1 MNYEQLTQDV
11 LDGIE
16 SPKLGRETLI
26 NELKRIS
33 KCLKKVDDV
42 YFNDLKDKV
51 NNDKFYFLNM
61 KKNER

>member
-11 LDGIE
+11 LDGKE
-16 SPKLGRETLI
+16 SPKIGRETLM

-33 KCLKKVDDV
+33 KCLKEVDDV

-51 NNDKFYFLNM
+51 NNDKFYFLNT
-61 KKNER
+61 KEK

>member
-11 LDGIE
+11 LDGKE
-16 SPKLGRETLI
+16 SPKIGRETLM

-33 KCLKKVDDV
+33 KCLNEVDDV

-51 NNDKFYFLNM
+51 NNDKFYFLNT
-61 KKNER
+61 KEK

>member
-11 LDGIE
+11 LDGKE
-16 SPKLGRETLI
+16 SPKIGRETLI

-33 KCLKKVDDV
+33 KCLKEVDDV

-51 NNDKFYFLNM
+51 NNDKFYFLNT
-61 KKNER
+61 KEK